1 MVYYQEKESQVK
13 FDQFEKAVEYD
24 CKEPTLSMWKAKAEY
39 DLKNHPEWNVE
50 GDKEEDDDIDLVL
63 GVENEYTQSMA
74 NTEKD
79 KSHEPKIVELDANE
93 ESSEKKSNQ
102 ESTSSAPAAQATTQ
116 APKSTNVDVINKI
129 APLNVKFRDDWYQSN
144 EEVIITIYAKK
155 SMKKS

>member
-1 MVYYQEKESQVK
+1 M
-13 FDQFEKAVEYD
+13 
-24 CKEPTLSMWKAKAEY
+24 
-39 DLKNHPEWNVE
+39 
-50 GDKEEDDDIDLVL
+50 
-63 GVENEYTQSMA
+63 
-74 NTEKD
+74 
-79 KSHEPKIVELDANE
+79 ELDANE

>member
-1 MVYYQEKESQVK
+1 M
-13 FDQFEKAVEYD
+13 
-24 CKEPTLSMWKAKAEY
+24 
-39 DLKNHPEWNVE
+39 
-50 GDKEEDDDIDLVL
+50 
-63 GVENEYTQSMA
+63 
-74 NTEKD
+74 
-79 KSHEPKIVELDANE
+79 ELDANE

-102 ESTSSAPAAQATTQ
+102 ESTSSAAQATTQ